1 MKSKKIINMMKKA
14 LKEKSIN
21 QVLSILCKLDYLIVR
36 NIYVYVEKINYE
48 KEEKRVRK
56 NDN

>member
-48 KEEKRVRK
+48 KEEKKVRK

>member
-1 MKSKKIINMMKKA
+1 MKSKEIINMMKKA